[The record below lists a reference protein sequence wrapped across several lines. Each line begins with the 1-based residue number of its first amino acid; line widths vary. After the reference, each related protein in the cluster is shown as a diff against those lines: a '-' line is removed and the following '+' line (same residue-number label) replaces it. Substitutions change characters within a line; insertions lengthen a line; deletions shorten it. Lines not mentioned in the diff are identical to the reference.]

1 MKKILFVTVASIA
14 AMSFTSLAYAGD
26 KMHKMHKMK
35 MKGAHMMH
43 EMMDADKDG
52 SVSAEEFQA
61 FRSQKFADADKNN
74 DGNLDAGEYEALAK
88 VMAEQRKKAM
98 EMAKKKKAKKH
109 FDKMDADGDGK
120 ISKAEFD
127 AKGERGFTRMDK
139 NDDGMLNMDDR
150 SYGKDKMKKA
160 KDKMK
165 KMDHQ
170 H

>member
-1 MKKILFVTVASIA
+1 MKKILLVTVASLA
-14 AMSFTSLAYAGD
+14 AVSFSFPAFAGD
-26 KMHKMHKMK
+26 KMHKMK

-43 EMMDADKDG
+43 KMMDADKDG
-52 SVSAEEFQA
+52 SVSAEEFKA
-61 FRSQKFADADKNN
+61 FRNQKFADADKNN
-74 DGNLDAGEYEALAK
+74 DGNIDAGEYEAHSKA
-88 VMAEQRKKAM
+88 MAEQRKKAM
-98 EMAKKKKAKKH
+98 EMAKKKKTKKH

-127 AKGERGFTRMDK
+127 AKGERSFIRMDK
-139 NDDGMLNMDDR
+139 NDDGVLNKDDR

>member
-1 MKKILFVTVASIA
+1 MKKTLFVTVASIA
-14 AMSFTSLAYAGD
+14 AISFSSSVYAGD
-26 KMHKMHKMK
+26 KMHKMK

-52 SVSAEEFQA
+52 SVSAEEFKA

-74 DGNLDAGEYEALAK
+74 DGNLDAGEYEALSK
-88 VMAEQRKKAM
+88 VMAEKRKKAM

-109 FDKMDADGDGK
+109 FDKMDTDGDGK

-127 AKGERGFTRMDK
+127 AKGERGFIRMDK

-150 SYGKDKMKKA
+150 SYGKDKMKKS